1 MMNEDKINLY
11 CTILAYTQG
20 TWTPSQVAEAFDF
33 ILSKSKT
40 ANMRLVKEEK
50 NTDVGEIH

>member
-1 MMNEDKINLY
+1 MNEDKINLY

-20 TWTPSQVAEAFDF
+20 TWTPAQVAEAFDF

-50 NTDVGEIH
+50 DTEVGEIH